1 MRSIHRQLGFTL
13 IEIAIMIV
21 VVGLLLGGMLKSEQL
36 ITSGRVFHLIS
47 QQDKIKGAYLGFY
60 DRFRA
65 LPGDYSQAKANIAGV
80 SGCGG
85 NGNGDGRIEDAASVP
100 PSEEYLLVWEHLSKS
115 GFMDGSYTCGSGN
128 SANTTPTNAFGMP
141 MELAWDADY
150 AASGLIPPPARH
162 NLKTGSQIPSNV
174 LAEIDRKID
183 DGNATT
189 GKFRFSKYDG
199 GTGIPDPARC
209 YNTAGPGEW
218 KSVEPE
224 ANCGAASLL

>member
-1 MRSIHRQLGFTL
+1 MRSIRGQLGFTL
-13 IEIAIMIV
+13 IEIAIMTV

-36 ITSGRVFHLIS
+36 ITSGRVLHLIS
-47 QQDKIKGAYLGFY
+47 QQDKIKAAYLGFY

-65 LPGDYSQAKANIAGV
+65 LPGDYSQARANIAGIT
-80 SGCGG
+80 GCGG
-85 NGNGDGRIEDAASVP
+85 DGNGDGRIEDASATP
-100 PSEEYLLVWEHLSKS
+100 PSEEHLLVWEHLSKS
-115 GFMDGSYTCGSGN
+115 GFLDGSYTCNSTG
-128 SANTTPTNAFGMP
+128 SANTTPTNAFGMFL
-141 MELAWDADY
+141 ELAWDADY
-150 AASGLIPPPARH
+150 AAPGVTPSTARH

-183 DGNATT
+183 DGNAAT

-199 GTGIPDPARC
+199 GTGAPDPARC
-209 YNTAGPGEW
+209 YSVAGSGEW